1 VKGVVV
7 WSVDCFDIVVE
18 KAEAGVLVK
27 ALIFF
32 AANFDVVEP
41 PVNRVAVGVAAAA
54 AVVVVVVVA
63 AEFVAVRAELQA
75 EVKVE
80 MGVVEKVVVSV
91 GSDFA
96 VVMPAA
102 EVVIYVGS
110 VAAADGLYE
119 NCIAAAVVGVGQA
132 AVTAEIGAAAKD
144 VGIGVDV
151 VV

>member
-1 VKGVVV
+1 MKVVVV
-7 WSVDCFDIVVE
+7 WSVDCFDVVVE

-32 AANFDVVEP
+32 AANFDAVEP
-41 PVNRVAVGVAAAA
+41 PVNRVAVVVAAA

-110 VAAADGLYE
+110 VAAADGL
-119 NCIAAAVVGVGQA
+119 
-132 AVTAEIGAAAKD
+132 
-144 VGIGVDV
+144 
-151 VV
+151 